1 MTKTRADIVLNIS
14 KGTGI
19 PVKEVRTV
27 IEAFLEEIKEVYYTN
42 SRIEFRGFGVFENK
56 FRKSRIGRNPKTNV
70 EVKIPGRW
78 LPSFKPSKVLKRE
91 VENKDFSKNL
101 HP

>member
-1 MTKTRADIVLNIS
+1 MTKTRSDIIVSIS

-27 IEAFLEEIKEVYYTN
+27 VEAFLEEVKEVYYSN
-42 SRIEFRGFGVFENK
+42 SRIEFRGFGVFGNK
-56 FRKSRIGRNPKTNV
+56 FRKGRIGRNPRTNE

-78 LPSFKPSKVLKRE
+78 MPTFKPSKVLKKE
-91 VENKDFSKNL
+91 IENKVFSKE
-101 HP
+101 

>member
-1 MTKTRADIVLNIS
+1 MTKTRADIIASIS

-27 IEAFLEEIKEVYYTN
+27 IEAFLEEIKGVYYTN
-42 SRIEFRGFGVFENK
+42 DRIEFRGFGVFGNK
-56 FRKSRIGRNPKTNV
+56 FRKGRIGRNPRTNE

-78 LPSFKPSKVLKRE
+78 MPTFKPSKVLKRE
-91 VENKDFSKNL
+91 IEKKVFPED
-101 HP
+101 

>member
-1 MTKTRADIVLNIS
+1 MTKTRSDIIASIS

-27 IEAFLEEIKEVYYTN
+27 VEAFLEEVKEVYCSN
-42 SRIEFRGFGVFENK
+42 HRIEFRGFGVFGNK
-56 FRKSRIGRNPKTNV
+56 FRKGRIGRNPRTNE

-78 LPSFKPSKVLKRE
+78 MPTFKPSKVLKRE
-91 VENKDFSKNL
+91 VENKVFAKD
-101 HP
+101 

>member
-1 MTKTRADIVLNIS
+1 MTKTRADIIVSIS

-42 SRIEFRGFGVFENK
+42 DRIEFRGFGVFGNK
-56 FRKSRIGRNPKTNV
+56 FRKGRIGRNPRTNE

-78 LPSFKPSKVLKRE
+78 MPTFKPSKVLKRDIE
-91 VENKDFSKNL
+91 DKVFPKD
-101 HP
+101 

>member
-1 MTKTRADIVLNIS
+1 MTKTRSDIIASIS

-27 IEAFLEEIKEVYYTN
+27 IEAFLEEVKEVYYSN
-42 SRIEFRGFGVFENK
+42 SRIEFRGFGVFGNK
-56 FRKSRIGRNPKTNV
+56 FRKGRIGRNPRTNE

-78 LPSFKPSKVLKRE
+78 MPTFKPSKVLKKE
-91 VENKDFSKNL
+91 IGNKVFSKE
-101 HP
+101 

>member
-1 MTKTRADIVLNIS
+1 MTKTRIDIIANIS

-27 IEAFLEEIKEVYYTN
+27 IESFLEEVKEVYYTN
-42 SRIEFRGFGVFENK
+42 NRIEFRGFGVFGNK
-56 FRKSRIGRNPKTNV
+56 FRKGRIGRNPRTNE

-78 LPSFKPSKVLKRE
+78 LPSFKPSKVLKKE
-91 VENKDFSKNL
+91 VENKVFTAS
-101 HP
+101 

>member
-1 MTKTRADIVLNIS
+1 MTKTRADIIASIS

-27 IEAFLEEIKEVYYTN
+27 IEAFLEEIKDVYYTN
-42 SRIEFRGFGVFENK
+42 DRIEFRGFGVFGNK
-56 FRKSRIGRNPKTNV
+56 FRKGRIGRNPRTNE

-78 LPSFKPSKVLKRE
+78 MPTFKPSKVLKRD
-91 VENKDFSKNL
+91 VENKVFPKD
-101 HP
+101 

>member
-1 MTKTRADIVLNIS
+1 MTKTRADIIASIS

-19 PVKEVRTV
+19 PTKEVRTV

-42 SRIEFRGFGVFENK
+42 DRIEFRGFGVFGNK
-56 FRKSRIGRNPKTNV
+56 FRKGRIGRNPRTNE

-78 LPSFKPSKVLKRE
+78 VPTFKASRVMKRDI
-91 VENKDFSKNL
+91 ENKTFSKD
-101 HP
+101 

>member
-1 MTKTRADIVLNIS
+1 MTKTRSDIIASIS

-27 IEAFLEEIKEVYYTN
+27 IEAFLEEVKEIYYSN
-42 SRIEFRGFGVFENK
+42 NRIEFRGFGVFGNK
-56 FRKSRIGRNPKTNV
+56 FRKGRIGRNPRTNE

-78 LPSFKPSKVLKRE
+78 MPTFKPSKVLKRE
-91 VENKDFSKNL
+91 VENKVFSKD
-101 HP
+101 

>member
-1 MTKTRADIVLNIS
+1 MTKTRADIIASIS

-42 SRIEFRGFGVFENK
+42 DRIEFRGFGVFGNK
-56 FRKSRIGRNPKTNV
+56 FRKGRIGRNPRTN
-70 EVKIPGRW
+70 EGSNPFGCRIKHGQRDRQIPER
-78 LPSFKPSKVLKRE
+78 SFNP
-91 VENKDFSKNL
+91 
-101 HP
+101 

>member
-1 MTKTRADIVLNIS
+1 MTKTRSDITVNIS

-27 IEAFLEEIKEVYYTN
+27 IEAFLEEVKEVYYSN
-42 SRIEFRGFGVFENK
+42 NRIKFRGFGVFENK
-56 FRKSRIGRNPKTNV
+56 FRKGRIGRNPRTNE

-78 LPSFKPSKVLKRE
+78 MPTFKPSKVLKRE
-91 VENKDFSKNL
+91 VENKVFSKD
-101 HP
+101 

>member
-1 MTKTRADIVLNIS
+1 MTKTRSDIIASIS

-27 IEAFLEEIKEVYYTN
+27 IEAFLEEVKEVYYSN
-42 SRIEFRGFGVFENK
+42 SRIEFRGFGVFGNK
-56 FRKSRIGRNPKTNV
+56 FRKGRIGRNPRTNE

-78 LPSFKPSKVLKRE
+78 MPTFKPSKVLKKE
-91 VENKDFSKNL
+91 IESKVFSKE
-101 HP
+101 

>member
-1 MTKTRADIVLNIS
+1 MTKTRSEIINDIS

-27 IEAFLEEIKEVYYTN
+27 IEAFLDEIKEVYYTN
-42 SRIEFRGFGVFENK
+42 NRIEFRGFGVFGNK
-56 FRKSRIGRNPKTNV
+56 FRKSRIGRNPRTNQ

-78 LPSFKPSKVLKRE
+78 LPSFKPSKVLKKE
-91 VENKDFSKNL
+91 VENKVFS
-101 HP
+101 